1 MDVMYQQVEEYVKK
15 FQEKYPSYQ
24 SEKLGFFSF
33 GDTEKMADE
42 LRELVVKKIKTG
54 TSSGYDLYKQ
64 ENEPLPKVGQ
74 LDVVLNGKNEP
85 VCIIKNINVTI
96 LPFSEVTKEHA
107 WKEGEGDRTLAYWR
121 KVHAEFFKHA
131 YKEALN
137 IEFTE
142 EKLVVYEEFE
152 VIFF

>member
-1 MDVMYQQVEEYVKK
+1 MYQQVEEYVKK

-42 LRELVVKKIKTG
+42 LSELVVKKIKTG

-142 EKLVVYEEFE
+142 EK
-152 VIFF
+152 

>member
-1 MDVMYQQVEEYVKK
+1 M
-15 FQEKYPSYQ
+15 
-24 SEKLGFFSF
+24 
-33 GDTEKMADE
+33 
-42 LRELVVKKIKTG
+42 
-54 TSSGYDLYKQ
+54 
-64 ENEPLPKVGQ
+64 
-74 LDVVLNGKNEP
+74 VLNGKNEP

-121 KVHAEFFKHA
+121 KVHAEF

>member
-1 MDVMYQQVEEYVKK
+1 MYQKVEEYFKK
-15 FQEKYPSYQ
+15 FQEEYPRYQ
-24 SEKLGFFSF
+24 SEKPSFFSF
-33 GDTEKMADE
+33 GNTEEMADE
-42 LRELVVKKIKTG
+42 LSELVVKKIKTG
-54 TSSGYDLYKQ
+54 TSSGYDLYKK
-64 ENEPLPKVGQ
+64 EKEPLPKVGQ

-96 LPFSEVTKEHA
+96 LPFSEITEEHA

-121 KVHAEFFKHA
+121 KVHADFFKHV

-137 IEFTE
+137 MAFTE
-142 EKLVVYEEFE
+142 EKLIVYEEFE